1 MKIKLLLRNLLD
13 SLNRRSNPELFSKAS
28 LPPDA
33 LVPNQDFD
41 LSKPPP
47 CPACKTTDVAKIV
60 YGKPALTR
68 QVLEGL
74 ESGRIISGGCQIHN
88 GAPGWH
94 CNRCNQ
100 DFARRNVEPAASG
113 DNL

>member
-1 MKIKLLLRNLLD
+1 MKITLLLRNLLD
-13 SLNRRSNPELFSKAS
+13 GLKRRSSPEIASAAS

-33 LVPNQDFD
+33 LLPNQDFD

-47 CPACKTTDVAKIV
+47 CPTCQTTDVAKIV

-74 ESGRIISGGCQIHN
+74 ESGRIIAGGCLVHN
-88 GAPGWH
+88 GAPEWH
-94 CNRCNQ
+94 CNRCKQ
-100 DFARRNVEPAASG
+100 DFDQRNIDSAAFG
-113 DNL
+113 DKR